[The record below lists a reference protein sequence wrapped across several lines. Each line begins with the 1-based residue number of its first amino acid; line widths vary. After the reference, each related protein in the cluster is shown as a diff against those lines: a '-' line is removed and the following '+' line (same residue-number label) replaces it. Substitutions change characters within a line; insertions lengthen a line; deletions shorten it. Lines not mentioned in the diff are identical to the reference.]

1 MRLLRFIIVAGYLVA
16 VAALL
21 AISLDLVLTLMST
34 AAKLHVAAKVGSV
47 KSEASYFGS
56 STVTVQYRSSSGREV
71 TRSFE
76 EKMHLVPSV
85 GDSVTLLIGP
95 FGAMEAN
102 PFPAMWL
109 VVAVLYAF
117 FCWMIWFLTW
127 CRTRLSSSVP
137 RVPTS

>member
-1 MRLLRFIIVAGYLVA
+1 MRFVIVASQLVA

-34 AAKLHVAAKVGSV
+34 TAKLHVEAKVLSV
-47 KSEASYFGS
+47 KSGASYFGI

-76 EKMHLVPSV
+76 QKMHRVPSA

-95 FGAMEAN
+95 FGIMEAD
-102 PFPAMWL
+102 PFPEMWFE
-109 VVAVLYAF
+109 VAFLYAF
-117 FCWMIWFLTW
+117 FGWMIWFLTW
-127 CRTRLSSSVP
+127 CRERFSDK
-137 RVPTS
+137 RR